1 MQEARAEFESGRE
14 AEPVVLDQSD
24 EEGQEA
30 APPKPTV
37 LVIAE
42 EVGKLCI
49 AALPCWHR
57 QCFCVS
63 AILLRSLQVTAVP
76 LAE

>member
-1 MQEARAEFESGRE
+1 M
-14 AEPVVLDQSD
+14 VLDQSD

-30 APPKPTV
+30 APPKPSI

-49 AALPCWHR
+49 AAAVLTLAALLHLCRPAAQLADDSNATCR
-57 QCFCVS
+57 LS
-63 AILLRSLQVTAVP
+63 TTLRSYFSFN
-76 LAE
+76 

>member
-1 MQEARAEFESGRE
+1 M
-14 AEPVVLDQSD
+14 VLDQSD

-30 APPKPTV
+30 APPKPSI

-49 AALPCWHR
+49 AAAVLTLQRFCISAGLP
-57 QCFCVS
+57 
-63 AILLRSLQVTAVP
+63 RSLQTTAMP
-76 LAE
+76 LAGSARPCALFQL